1 MAQYDVIPA
10 SRDMILGAIAR
21 ELDTRDKRYM
31 FLRINFPKF
40 LPAIN
45 LEGAPR
51 DVAWNI
57 YSEFEKQQMIG
68 SLSACM
74 NGQLDTGIILELEK

>member
-1 MAQYDVIPA
+1 MAKYDVIPA
-10 SRDMILGAIAR
+10 SRDMILAAIAR

-31 FLRINFPKF
+31 FLRINFHEC

-45 LEGAPR
+45 LEGAPS

-57 YSEFEKQQMIG
+57 YSEFSKRQLIG
-68 SLSACM
+68 SLVACM
-74 NGQLDTGIILELEK
+74 NGQLDTGLILELEK